1 MKRGD
6 SCPAAV
12 TLPMPV
18 PARLPA
24 LALLLAL
31 AVPIAQASPD
41 DPREWLERMSDALA
55 TRNYDGLFTHSTGSQ
70 TESMRIVHRTEKG
83 RSLERLVSLDGS
95 GREIVRTSEEV
106 HAYLPDRRVVLV
118 EPRTDD
124 GSLLKALPT
133 PGPKLDALYRL
144 SMRRGTKLLGRDIQ
158 VIDIRPTDAYRYGYR
173 LWLDAETA
181 MPLRS
186 VVGDGTGRTIEQ
198 IQFTQ
203 LEMKD
208 RIPAKDIE
216 PTVDATGFQW
226 LRTGR
231 KLAMPQIPANA
242 WRPLRVPPGF
252 RLVASRLQVL
262 PGSPMPAQ
270 HLIFSDGI
278 AAVSVFIEPGAPT
291 GPRPPETSS
300 MGSANAYSTSV
311 QGHVITAVGEVPA
324 ETVRDIASSVAPVR
338 DSATTPPAALANP

>member
-1 MKRGD
+1 
-6 SCPAAV
+6 
-12 TLPMPV
+12 
-18 PARLPA
+18 
-24 LALLLAL
+24 
-31 AVPIAQASPD
+31 
-41 DPREWLERMSDALA
+41 
-55 TRNYDGLFTHSTGSQ
+55 
-70 TESMRIVHRTEKG
+70 MRIVHRSEKG
-83 RSLERLVSLDGS
+83 QSQERLVSLDGS

-106 HAYLPDRRVVLV
+106 HAYMPDRRVVLV

-133 PGPKLDALYRL
+133 PGPKLDALYEL
-144 SMRRGTKLLGRDIQ
+144 SMQSGTKLLGRDIQ
-158 VIDIRPTDAYRYGYR
+158 VIDIRPKDAYRYGYR
-173 LWLDAETA
+173 LFLDVESA
-181 MPLRS
+181 MPMRS
-186 VVGDGTGRTIEQ
+186 VVSDGAGRPIEQ
-198 IQFTQ
+198 IQFTR

-208 RIPAKDIE
+208 GIPDKDIE
-216 PTVDATGFQW
+216 PAVDAEGFQW
-226 LRTGR
+226 VRTGR
-231 KLAMPQIPANA
+231 KLVMPQLPAMM

-252 RLVASRLQVL
+252 HLVVSRVQVL

-324 ETVRDIASSVAPVR
+324 ETVRYIASSVAPVKDQPMR
-338 DSATTPPAALANP
+338 DPPLLDPPMRDPSAPPPASAFVKP